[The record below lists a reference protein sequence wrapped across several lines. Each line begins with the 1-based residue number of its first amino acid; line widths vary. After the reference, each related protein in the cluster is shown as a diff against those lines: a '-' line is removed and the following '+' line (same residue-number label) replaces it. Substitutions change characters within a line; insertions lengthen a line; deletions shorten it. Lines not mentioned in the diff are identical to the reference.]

1 MPYDG
6 ADHARFVE
14 EAGYPGRSAFARDRA
29 RVLHSAALRRL
40 AAKTQVLMA
49 GQDDFPRTRL
59 THTLEVAQ
67 ISRELGA
74 SLGADPDIVDTA
86 ALAHDLGHPPFGHNG
101 ESVLDSLCSHIGGF
115 EGNAQSLR
123 VLTRLEFKV
132 FAGDRSVGLNLT
144 RATLDAV
151 LKYPWVRRTDTGKFN
166 AYADDLEIFDWV
178 RTHAPTEQRC
188 FEAQVMDFAD
198 DVAYCV
204 HDLEDAIVSGAFEP
218 STLSVPSVSED
229 VVVSAASEYATSVD
243 SRMLAQ
249 AARRIVALPF
259 WPGGFDASGRDLAA
273 LKRMTSSLIR
283 RFCTAAQAATRQT
296 YGTGPLRRYEA
307 GLVVPDEV
315 LAEVAVLKAIT
326 YNHVM
331 RGNAGRYEWERTV
344 ISDVVEGLLAGR
356 HPLQRPYQ
364 LAWDATED
372 PERRLRLVIDQV
384 ASLTDLSV
392 VRWREDIAQR

>member
-1 MPYDG
+1 MAYSG
-6 ADHARFVE
+6 HDHARYLAE
-14 EAGYPGRSAFARDRA
+14 PGYPGRSDFARDRA

-40 AAKTQVLMA
+40 AAKTQVIMA

-74 SLGADPDIVDTA
+74 ALGADPDVVDTA

-101 ESVLDSLCSHIGGF
+101 ESVLDGLSTQVGGF

-132 FAGDRSVGLNLT
+132 FATDRSLGLNLT

-151 LKYPWVRRTDTGKFN
+151 IKYPWPRRVDTGKFN
-166 AYADDLEIFDWV
+166 VYAEDLEVYTWV
-178 RTHAPTEQRC
+178 RQPAFGERRC

-204 HDLEDAIVSGAFEP
+204 HDLEDAIVSGAFDP
-218 STLSVPSVSED
+218 ATLRDRAVRED
-229 VVVSAASEYATSVD
+229 VVRSAHTEYAST
-243 SRMLAQ
+243 
-249 AARRIVALPF
+249 F
-259 WPGGFDASGRDLAA
+259 DLAA
-273 LKRMTSSLIR
+273 LAEGADRIVELAFWPTGFDHSARSLAGLKNMTSMLIR
-283 RFCTAAQAATRQT
+283 RFCSAAQQATRDRHP
-296 YGTGPLRRYEA
+296 TGPLQRYEA
-307 GLVVPDEV
+307 DLVVPPEI

-331 RGNAGRYEWERTV
+331 RGNDERYVWERAV
-344 ISDVVEGLLAGR
+344 ISDVFAGLIEGR
-356 HPLQRPYQ
+356 RSMQRPYQ
-364 LAWDATED
+364 LAWEATED
-372 PERRLRLVIDQV
+372 PDRRVRLVVDQI
-384 ASLTDLSV
+384 ASLTDLSI
-392 VRWREDIAQR
+392 VRWRDEMARP

>member
-6 ADHARFVE
+6 ADHARFVGE
-14 EAGYPGRSAFARDRA
+14 FAYPDRSDFARDRA

-74 SLGADPDIVDTA
+74 SLGADADIVDTA

-101 ESVLDSLCSHIGGF
+101 ESVLDALALDIGGF
-115 EGNAQSLR
+115 EGNAQSFR

-132 FAGDRSVGLNLT
+132 FDAGRSVGLNLT

-151 LKYPWVRRTDTGKFN
+151 IKYPWPRRSDTGKFN
-166 AYADDLEIFDWV
+166 VYQDDLALFEWV
-178 RTHAPTEQRC
+178 RDGATEGLRC

-204 HDLEDAIVSGAFEP
+204 HDLEDAIVSGAFDP
-218 STLSVPSVSED
+218 GTLRRPEVRED
-229 VVVSAASEYATSVD
+229 VVASARSEYAPRID
-243 SRMLAQ
+243 SGLLTDAAQ
-249 AARRIVALPF
+249 RVSALPF
-259 WPGGFDASGRDLAA
+259 WPDGFGASARDLAA
-273 LKRMTSSLIR
+273 LKHMTSSLIR
-283 RFCTAAQAATRQT
+283 RFCSAAQTATRHE
-296 YGTGPLRRYEA
+296 YGGQPLRRYDA
-307 GLVVPDEV
+307 GLIVPQDV

-331 RGNAGRYEWERTV
+331 RGNTGRYDWERSV
-344 ISDVVEGLLAGR
+344 ISDVVEGLLQGR
-356 HPLQRPYQ
+356 HPMQRPYQ

-372 PERRLRLVIDQV
+372 PDRRLRLVIDQV
-384 ASLTDLSV
+384 ASLTDLSI
-392 VRWREDIAQR
+392 VRWREELAQL

>member
-6 ADHARFVE
+6 ADQARFVE
-14 EAGYPGRSAFARDRA
+14 EPGSTGRSAFARDRA

-101 ESVLDSLCSHIGGF
+101 ESVLDALSVHIGGF

-132 FAGDRSVGLNLT
+132 FAQSRSVGLNLT

-151 LKYPWVRRTDTGKFN
+151 IKYPWLRRPDTGKFN
-166 AYADDLEIFDWV
+166 VYLEDLEIFEWV
-178 RTHAPTEQRC
+178 RRDAPARVRC

-204 HDLEDAIVSGAFEP
+204 HDLEDAIVAGAFAP
-218 STLSVPSVSED
+218 GTLASAEVRAD
-229 VVVSAASEYATSVD
+229 VVGSALSEYAPD
-243 SRMLAQ
+243 SDLALLAE
-249 AARRIVALPF
+249 AAQRVASLPC
-259 WPGGFDASGRDLAA
+259 WPTRFDASGRDLAA
-273 LKRMTSSLIR
+273 LKHMTSSLIR
-283 RFCTAAQAATRQT
+283 RFCSAAQTATRQRFGD
-296 YGTGPLRRYEA
+296 GTLRRYEA
-307 GLVVPDEV
+307 SLVVPQEV

-331 RGNAGRYEWERTV
+331 RDNESRYEWEQTV
-344 ISDVVEGLLAGR
+344 ISDVVEGLLEGR

-364 LAWDATED
+364 LAWDEADD
-372 PERRLRLVIDQV
+372 PDRRLRLVIDQV

-392 VRWREDIAQR
+392 VRWREELGRS

>member
-1 MPYDG
+1 MPYTDH
-6 ADHARFVE
+6 DHARFLAE
-14 EAGYPGRSAFARDRA
+14 PSYPGRSDFARDRA

-40 AAKTQVLMA
+40 AAKTQVIMA

-67 ISRELGA
+67 ISRELGS
-74 SLGADPDIVDTA
+74 SLGTDPDIVDTA

-101 ESVLDSLCSHIGGF
+101 ESVLNALAHDIGGF

-132 FAGDRSVGLNLT
+132 FNEDRSLGLNLT

-151 LKYPWVRRTDTGKFN
+151 IKYPWARPAAGGKFN
-166 AYADDLEIFDWV
+166 VYDDDMQVFDWV
-178 RTHAPTEQRC
+178 RDASPTGVRC

-204 HDLEDAIVSGAFEP
+204 HDLEDAIVSGAFDP
-218 STLSVPSVSED
+218 AAISRSDVRTD
-229 VVVSAASEYATSVD
+229 VVGSAHAEYARDLDPS
-243 SRMLAQ
+243 MLHDAVQ
-249 AARRIVALPF
+249 RVAALPF
-259 WPGGFDASGRDLAA
+259 WPHSFDHSGRSSAA
-273 LKRMTSSLIR
+273 LKHMTSSLIR
-283 RFCTAAQAATRQT
+283 RFCSTAQRSTREQFPQGGLQR
-296 YGTGPLRRYEA
+296 YGA
-307 GLVVPDEV
+307 DLVVPGSV

-331 RGNAGRYEWERTV
+331 RDNEQRYAWEQRV
-344 ISDVVEGLLAGR
+344 ISDVVHGLLEGR
-356 HPLQRPYQ
+356 RPLQRPYQ
-364 LAWDATED
+364 LAWEATDD
-372 PERRLRLVIDQV
+372 PVRRLRLVIDQV

-392 VRWREDIAQR
+392 LRWREEMAR